1 MAAINAILITCC
13 GSRVVADAS
22 KNCTLKGKKPSRPP
36 KTKKT
41 KSMCRVVRQS
51 SPPRFPHAA
60 GYR

>member
-1 MAAINAILITCC
+1 MAAISAILITCS

-22 KNCTLKGKKPSRPP
+22 KNCTLKGKPSRPP

-41 KSMCRVVRQS
+41 KSMCRVVMHS